1 MSDLL
6 SEPLSLPLL
15 ERHRTPPSGEE
26 ILDRFVERYASRS
39 LGDRVASAPPAPV
52 TGPTAGPEE
61 APDEPTVL
69 FTVPLAPE
77 APAPSPATAGEE
89 EATRV
94 LEVPPEVAEEGGGT
108 PTMAFEAV
116 PGEAVEEATRV
127 LEVPPDTEEGGPED
141 EPSGTPTVAMVP
153 GDASKKRKKRRHR

>member
-94 LEVPPEVAEEGGGT
+94 LEVPP
-108 PTMAFEAV
+108 
-116 PGEAVEEATRV
+116 
-127 LEVPPDTEEGGPED
+127 DTEEGGPED